1 MLAAIRAG
9 LAAGCVAATVLA
21 CTTSAFAD
29 DTVGTTCNDP
39 TCTSTAVGTG
49 SAPTSAPADPEPGSG
64 SGSGSNGGAASD
76 PTPAPAPT
84 HTLLNNAACTYSPD
98 PTYVP
103 PAGSDTHAGQAGAW
117 YLMDCPDAF
126 KASGGFTFLNE
137 DVWLTTPPP
146 PVAPTPAQ
154 LAAQAAAEL
163 RLTNPAIDSSP
174 DPGKPELLGVPL
186 WVWAG
191 SSSWSPQSA
200 TATAGIISVTATA
213 APVSV
218 LWSFGDGSSIT
229 CEGPGTVYSPS
240 DGASA
245 SSPTCG
251 HTYTTA
257 GQFTLTATVTWN
269 VTWAGDGQA
278 GVIPGLTTTSTE
290 PITVE
295 QSNAVVTN

>member
-1 MLAAIRAG
+1 MLATLRAS
-9 LAAGCVAATVLA
+9 LVAGCVATVLA
-21 CTTSAFAD
+21 CGTWAFAD
-29 DTVGTTCNDP
+29 SGTVGTKCTDP
-39 TCTSTAVGTG
+39 TCTATASEPG
-49 SAPTSAPADPEPGSG
+49 SAPTSTDPGTGSG
-64 SGSGSNGGAASD
+64 SDSGTNGGGGSG
-76 PTPAPAPT
+76 PAPSPT
-84 HTLLNNAACTYSPD
+84 RSLPNNSACTYAPD

-117 YLMDCPDAF
+117 YLMSCPDSF
-126 KASGGFTFLNE
+126 KASGGFTFTNE

-146 PVAPTPAQ
+146 PVAPTPAV

-163 RLTNPAIDSSP
+163 RLTDPAIGSSP
-174 DPGKPELLGVPL
+174 VPGSPELVGVPL
-186 WVWAG
+186 WVWAD

-213 APVSV
+213 TPVSV
-218 LWSFGDGSSIT
+218 LWSFGDGTSIT
-229 CEGPGTVYSPS
+229 CRGPGTVYSPS

-251 HTYTTA
+251 HTYSTP
-257 GQFTLTATVTWN
+257 GRYTLTATVTWN
-269 VTWAGDGQA
+269 VTWAGDGQT

-295 QSNAVVTN
+295 RSNAVVTN

>member
-1 MLAAIRAG
+1 VVVGCATAI
-9 LAAGCVAATVLA
+9 TLA
-21 CTTSAFAD
+21 CTTWAFAD
-29 DTVGTTCNDP
+29 GSTVGTTCNDP
-39 TCTSTAVGTG
+39 TCTATAGGTG
-49 SAPTSAPADPEPGSG
+49 STPTSAPTDPGDESG
-64 SGSGSNGGAASD
+64 SGSGTSGGGASD
-76 PTPAPAPT
+76 PTPAPT
-84 HTLLNNAACTYSPD
+84 HPLLNNAACTYSLD

-117 YLMDCPDAF
+117 YLMSCPDAF

-146 PVAPTPAQ
+146 PVAPTAAE

-163 RLTNPAIDSSP
+163 RLTNPAIGSSP
-174 DPGKPELLGVPL
+174 VPGSPELVGVPL
-186 WVWAG
+186 WVWAD

-213 APVSV
+213 TPVSV
-218 LWSFGDGSSIT
+218 RWSFGDGTSIT

-251 HTYTTA
+251 HTYTTP